1 MQKIDQKTFKII
13 GFPDQHPF
21 PTISAMIMRTY
32 AFKDGRLSDKILLTF
47 VRLHLQ
53 ELRNSILEDVSLQ
66 NDLHDLKEFEY
77 IDFEYE
83 IESKE
88 KHD

>member
-32 AFKDGRLSDKILLTF
+32 APTFELTIPLSPM
-47 VRLHLQ
+47 V
-53 ELRNSILEDVSLQ
+53 
-66 NDLHDLKEFEY
+66 
-77 IDFEYE
+77 
-83 IESKE
+83 
-88 KHD
+88 